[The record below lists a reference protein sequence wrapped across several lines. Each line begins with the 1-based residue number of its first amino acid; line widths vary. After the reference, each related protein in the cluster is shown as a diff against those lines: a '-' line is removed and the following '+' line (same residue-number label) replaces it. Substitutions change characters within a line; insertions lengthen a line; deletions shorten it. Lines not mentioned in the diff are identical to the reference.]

1 MLYLLT
7 ATLCQPISSNANQR
21 CFVSDEDGLLMKQT
35 AVLGLLLLLLSA
47 CLPGAVNE
55 DEHIPTLLVNTQ
67 PVNSSP
73 TASGTGIPAADPPA
87 LAMNSARLEG
97 VSFDFSASLAV
108 SATGQLIPAYFEPSG
123 NEFANYPGHM
133 RFDFVNPY
141 TFNPLFN
148 RFPAG
153 SAPWYGH
160 QINYPQELRPQVFIF
175 PVDDFARMSEDA
187 SSRITALQT
196 IRDVGSYQPGDELP
210 VLPVFN
216 SAQDVRAQIK
226 ALSFENGGGIR
237 FIARYSQEATPVINP
252 QLFYTYQ
259 GLTEDGDFYI
269 AAFFPVYT
277 SALPDEIDVSDWDA
291 FNLNYRDYL
300 GQTIQALDDQP
311 GSSYMPD
318 LALLDELVRSIIVD
332 GIGTESTGTVP

>member
-1 MLYLLT
+1 MF
-7 ATLCQPISSNANQR
+7 I
-21 CFVSDEDGLLMKQT
+21 FDEDALLMKQT
-35 AVLGLLLLLLSA
+35 LVLGLLTLVLSA
-47 CLPGAVNE
+47 CMQGAGIR
-55 DEHIPTLLVNTQ
+55 DAHIPTLLDNTQ
-67 PVNSSP
+67 PVDSSP
-73 TASGTGIPAADPPA
+73 TASGTGTPAADPPA
-87 LAMNSARLEG
+87 LAVSSARLEG
-97 VSFDFSASLAV
+97 VSFDFSASLAG

-123 NEFANYPGHM
+123 NAFASYPGHM
-133 RFDFVNPY
+133 RIDFVNPY
-141 TFNPLFN
+141 TFNPPFAH
-148 RFPAG
+148 FPAG

-160 QINYPQELRPQVFIF
+160 QLNYPQELRPQVFIF
-175 PVDDFARMSEDA
+175 PANDFARMSENA

-196 IRDVGSYQPGDELP
+196 IRDLGSYQTEDELP

-216 SAQDVRAQIK
+216 SAQDVRAQVK

-237 FIARYSQEATPVINP
+237 FITRYSQEATPVINP
-252 QLFYTYQ
+252 QLFYTFQ

-277 SALPDEIDVSDWDA
+277 STVPDEIDVSDWDA

-311 GSSYMPD
+311 VSSYLPD

-332 GIGTESTGTVP
+332 GIGSESTGTVP